1 MSIRATPDS
10 ISQDGGSQSSIVITV
25 LDPNGKGISGLPIRL
40 DMQVN
45 GVVQDFGTLSAR
57 TVVTDSNGRATV
69 VYTAPP
75 APPVNLGGSGTL
87 VEIIATIM
95 GTNFIAAQSQN
106 VQIRLMPPGVILPL
120 VRFVPNFT
128 FSPSTP
134 TQGQP
139 VVFDASTT
147 TDPDGAVVSYSWDFG
162 DGQRGTGKI
171 ASHTYSQGGAFS
183 VTLTVADAAG
193 RAASTTKSVTVGGG
207 TAPTADFSFSPANPG
222 LNQDITFVAT
232 AQSSVPGHSIVSY
245 DWTFGSGAPRS
256 GQTVTKSYDTAG
268 TYTVTLTVTDD
279 LGLTKVVTK
288 NVTVGAVPGG
298 LFASFTF
305 SPTNPAVGTTVSFN
319 ASSSTGNPVRY
330 DWDFGDGAT
339 ASLTTPTTTHVFST
353 AATYVVRLTVVDSAG
368 RTNATT
374 NNVTVTAPPAPT
386 PPSPPV
392 ADFTFSPTTPN
403 ALQPV
408 NFDGTVSK
416 AGSAAITTFRWNFG
430 DGVITSGPPATHG
443 AVTHTYL
450 VSGSAGATTNY
461 NVTLTVTDANGLSSS
476 KTQTVPVKNP

>member
-1 MSIRATPDS
+1 MRKVLGVISIVTATLALGVACTVHKAAAPPLTGPSELAQSMSIRATPDS

-171 ASHTYSQGGAFS
+171 VNHTYSQAAAFS

-193 RAASTTKSVTVGGG
+193 RAASTTKTVTVGAGA
-207 TAPTADFSFSPANPG
+207 APSADFTFSPAAPG
-222 LNQDITFVAT
+222 INQDITFVAT
-232 AQSSVPGHSIVSY
+232 AQSGVPGHSIVRF
-245 DWTFGSGAPRS
+245 DWNFGSGSPQS
-256 GQTVTKSYDTAG
+256 GQTVTKSYDIAG
-268 TYTVTLTVTDD
+268 SYNVNLTVTDD
-279 LGLTKVVTK
+279 LGLTKTVTK
-288 NVTVGAVPGG
+288 PVIVASTPSG
-298 LFASFTF
+298 FQASFTF
-305 SPTNPAVGTTVSFN
+305 SPTSPSAGQNIIFDGSGSTSPNGI
-319 ASSSTGNPVRY
+319 SSYAWT
-330 DWDFGDGAT
+330 FGDSTTCPTDGCT
-339 ASLTTPTTTHVFST
+339 ASGKT
-353 AATYVVRLTVVDSAG
+353 ASHIYPLPGTYVVKLTITDNQG
-368 RTNATT
+368 RTA
-374 NNVTVTAPPAPT
+374 
-386 PPSPPV
+386 S
-392 ADFTFSPTTPN
+392 
-403 ALQPV
+403 
-408 NFDGTVSK
+408 
-416 AGSAAITTFRWNFG
+416 
-430 DGVITSGPPATHG
+430 TSQ
-443 AVTHTYL
+443 
-450 VSGSAGATTNY
+450 N
-461 NVTLTVTDANGLSSS
+461 
-476 KTQTVPVKNP
+476 VPVK